1 MFRGEEIAII
11 KNSHH
16 IYLDSICTDAQ
27 LDTAQPVCKEFLQLS
42 SEPLHHSLKH
52 IIS

>member
-16 IYLDSICTDAQ
+16 IYLDSSRTDAQ
-27 LDTAQPVCKEFLQLS
+27 LDTASLQRI
-42 SEPLHHSLKH
+42 PWAVT
-52 IIS
+52 